1 MGDMFQKQTTDEHF
15 LRSAAEVSC
24 FFEQKAFD
32 SRGTLV
38 KAKAVSIN
46 KIGHAMHDLDP
57 VFTPFSRSA
66 ALGRVL
72 RAVGLQAPTPVQS
85 MYIFKQPFI
94 GGACACVW
102 ERVCACGRMGGC
114 DKQRSR
120 PKSRQST
127 SVY

>member
-1 MGDMFQKQTTDEHF
+1 VCNVCIATRGTYGLKPKAARVGGSVQKQTTDEHF
-15 LRSAAEVSC
+15 LHSATAVSC

-32 SRGTLV
+32 ERGTLV
-38 KAKAVSIN
+38 KDKALAIN

-66 ALGRVL
+66 ALGHVL

-94 GGACACVW
+94 GGAYVGVIAN
-102 ERVCACGRMGGC
+102 G
-114 DKQRSR
+114 
-120 PKSRQST
+120 
-127 SVY
+127 